1 MNAER
6 ALPAPGSLGAW
17 RAAARPPTLTAA
29 VAPVLVGTGAAI
41 GDGVFAAGPFV
52 AALFGAICLQVGANF
67 ANDVFDFERGADTGD
82 RLGPPRATQMGLLT
96 PTRMKLGMWAA
107 FLLAFLAGI
116 YLVVLAGWIVVVIGL
131 ASIVAGLIY
140 TGGPWPVGYHALGDA
155 FTFVFFGMVAVV
167 GTYFVQAEAAPGLVW
182 LAAVPVGCTVTAI
195 LVANNLR
202 DLATDRAAGKTTLAV
217 VLGERGTRAWYVLLL
232 VAAYGVAIALWP
244 ATRVEPWALLVLATL
259 PLAVPLLRSV
269 AGGTAGRAL
278 NATLVQTARF
288 HLIFGVLLALALT
301 DWLPA

>member
-96 PTRMKLGMWAA
+96 PTQMKLGMWAA

-116 YLVVLAGWIVVVIGL
+116 YLVVVAGWIVVVIGL

-167 GTYFVQAEAAPGLVW
+167 GTYFVQAETAPGMVW

-244 ATRVEPWALLVLATL
+244 ATRVEPWALLVLASL
-259 PLAVPLLRSV
+259 PFAVPLLRSV

-301 DWLPA
+301 DWLPS

>member
-29 VAPVLVGTGAAI
+29 VAPVLVGTGVAI

-167 GTYFVQAEAAPGLVW
+167 GTYFVQAETAPGMVW

-244 ATRVEPWALLVLATL
+244 ATRVEPWALLVLASL

-301 DWLPA
+301 DWLPS